1 MCFCTKHIYFLLHI
15 WPQLYLIFHP
25 KYAILS
31 LGATEL
37 SLKYDYRFYKYLETL
52 FQYISEWRNWLLGL
66 VFPYLYMKFGLF
78 VAIYGLHEYT
88 RYHEKCN
95 IYLFIIP
102 SPPPIFTEAAHCA
115 NSFSMSQCPSVCRVG
130 HFLHFLKTSYYFHFQ
145 RSKVQLTECKKIP

>member
-1 MCFCTKHIYFLLHI
+1 MFCTKHIYFLLHI

-37 SLKYDYRFYKYLETL
+37 SLKYDYEFYKYLETL
-52 FQYISEWRNWLLGL
+52 FQYISEWRIWLLGL

-95 IYLFIIP
+95 IYLFTIP
-102 SPPPIFTEAAHCA
+102 FPPP
-115 NSFSMSQCPSVCRVG
+115 FSLKQPTVPIHSLSPNVRPSVVWFFILFCL
-130 HFLHFLKTSYYFHFQ
+130 FFYYIKHKQ
-145 RSKVQLTECKKIP
+145 KQV